1 MSEKKPLPENTP
13 RELPIDG
20 VLDLHTFLPR
30 DVKELVNTYLDECR
44 ARGILRV
51 RIIHGKGIGT
61 LREQVHKILSKRQ
74 DVVRF
79 RLDSE
84 TGSSWGATLVD
95 LAP

>member
-1 MSEKKPLPENTP
+1 MDAPT
-13 RELPIDG
+13 RYPIDG
-20 VLDLHTFLPR
+20 VLDLHAFRPEESGSV
-30 DVKELVNTYLDECR
+30 VKEYLHTCLEK
-44 ARGILRV
+44 GIFEV

-61 LREQVHKILSKRQ
+61 LREQVHKALAKRQ
-74 DVVRF
+74 DVLRF

>member
-30 DVKELVNTYLDECR
+30 DVKELVNTYLDECC

-61 LREQVHKILSKRQ
+61 LREQVHKILSQRE
-74 DVVRF
+74 DIVRF